1 VSTIQKSLV
10 SPRLFGR
17 NHEIE
22 TIQNA
27 IHSTRASQGQCL
39 LISGDAGIG
48 KSRLTAAAQESALQE
63 GVLLLN
69 GVCFEQ
75 DITLPYGPWM
85 DVLRQFMTRKTPEE
99 IEAVLAETAPIIQ
112 KLIPELSIYLNNSQP
127 VPDLPPEAEKR
138 RLFEALLRFFL
149 RLANDHPLLIVLE
162 DLHWGDETSLQL
174 LHFCARRFAQS
185 QILLICTYRQDQV
198 NPQLKRFL
206 AQMNRERLAVEIHLS
221 PLPRQHIAEMI
232 RAIFEIERPI
242 KLDFL
247 DLIVQLT
254 GGNPFFVEEVLKS
267 LVETGGIYLSNGNW
281 ERRPVV
287 ELQVPTSTR
296 DAVQSRLEKLSEE
309 SRQLVTLMSVAGRQS
324 SFELLQALTKMEEW
338 ELIQRLKELIAAQLV
353 IETAP
358 DQFTFRHELTREAV
372 YSGLMQR
379 ERRAQHRM
387 IAETVEEVFAGSLE
401 VYQANLAMHYQK
413 SGQWEQ
419 ALQHARKAGDK
430 ALALYAPREAIEHYS
445 QAIEAAQQL
454 SMPPDIDLHRARGLA
469 SQLVG
474 NFDAAFSDFT
484 TCLEIARTSNN
495 QTAEWQALLD
505 LALLMEGRDYPQAG
519 KYNQQALSL
528 ARQLNNTAMIGRS
541 LIRLA
546 IWYTNMNQAQ
556 QGAVAIREAYD
567 IFEGLDDP
575 HCLALALNAEGNI
588 YMNGG
593 NFQKGS
599 ACYLQAMPLFKKA
612 GDLQG
617 QFDCLINLSLGGALD
632 LFHTEPP
639 MISISRARRY
649 AESALEIARQMSSQS
664 DETIAMIRLAMILRT
679 QGRYGQALELAQNAT
694 QLADELDHAEWSSFG
709 WAALAEIHRDLLSLD
724 SARKYYERSLER
736 VDQSGNLEIKYTV
749 MANLARVYLDQNQ
762 LDLAENL
769 LNDTLPEENQV
780 RTMAQRL
787 IQYGFARLALESGKP
802 QKTIEILERLLDSS
816 IELSGQ
822 EDLQSPYLNYM
833 RGDALRRMRQFS
845 EGRHLLQKARAA
857 AADLGA
863 LPLLW
868 RIHYALAQLE
878 YCEDTQQA
886 EHEIQHAKE
895 IVTRLAEVI
904 PDHELRTHFREKAF
918 TLLAAVTEETSQNES
933 AAVDGPLTAR
943 EFEVVALIK
952 AGKSNQEIA
961 DTLVL
966 SKRTVEKHI
975 SNILS
980 KLMLNTRAQIIVWGL
995 HNDLPG

>member
-1 VSTIQKSLV
+1 VSIIRKSLV

-17 NHEIE
+17 NQEIE
-22 TIQNA
+22 TIHNA
-27 IHSTRASQGQCL
+27 LQSTQESRSQCL

-48 KSRLTAAAQESALQE
+48 KSRLTAAANESALQE
-63 GVLLLN
+63 GFVLLN

-85 DVLRQFMTRKTPEE
+85 DALRQFMTRKTPEE
-99 IEAVLAETAPIIQ
+99 IAATLAENAPDIL
-112 KLIPELSIYLNNSQP
+112 KLIPELSIYLNTSQP
-127 VPDLPPEAEKR
+127 VPELPPEADKR
-138 RLFEALLRFFL
+138 RLFEALMRFFA

-162 DLHWGDETSLQL
+162 DLHWGDETSLEL

-185 QILLICTYRQDQV
+185 QILLICTYRRDQV
-198 NPQLKRFL
+198 SPQLKRFL
-206 AQMNRERLAVEIHLS
+206 TQMNRERLAVEIHLS

-247 DLIVQLT
+247 DMIVELT

-287 ELQVPTSTR
+287 ELQIPTSTR
-296 DAVQSRLEKLSEE
+296 DAVQSRLETLSEE

-338 ELIQRLKELIAAQLV
+338 ELIQRLKELIEAQLV
-353 IETAP
+353 VETAP
-358 DQFTFRHELTREAV
+358 DQFAFRHELTREAV

-401 VYQANLAMHYQK
+401 LYQANLAMHYQK
-413 SGQWEQ
+413 SGQWEK
-419 ALQHARKAGDK
+419 ALQHARNAGER
-430 ALALYAPREAIEHYS
+430 ALALYAPREALEHYS
-445 QAIEAAQQL
+445 QAIEASQQL
-454 SMPPDIDLHRARGLA
+454 SLSPDINLHRARGLA

-474 NFDAAFSDFT
+474 NFDTALTDFYA
-484 TCLEIARTSNN
+484 CLEIARASND
-495 QTAEWQALLD
+495 QPAEWQALLD

-519 KYNQQALSL
+519 EYNQQALTL
-528 ARQLNNTAMIGRS
+528 ARQLNDPAMIGRS

-546 IWYTNMNQAQ
+546 IWYTNMNQARE
-556 QGAVAIREAYD
+556 GAVAIREAYN
-567 IFEGLDDP
+567 IFENLDDP
-575 HCLALALNAEGNI
+575 HCLALALSAEGNI
-588 YMNGG
+588 YMNAG
-593 NFQKGS
+593 NFQQGS
-599 ACYLQAMPLFKKA
+599 ACYLQAMPLFKKV

-632 LFHTEPP
+632 LFYTEPP

-649 AESALEIARQMSSQS
+649 AEGALEVARQMSSQS
-664 DETIAMIRLAMILRT
+664 DEAIAMIRLAMILRT
-679 QGRYGQALELAQNAT
+679 QGRYGQAFELAQNAT
-694 QLADELDHAEWSSFG
+694 ELADELDHAEWSSFG
-709 WAALAEIHRDLLSLD
+709 WAAQAEIHRDLLNLD
-724 SARKYYERSLER
+724 NARKYYEHSLER

-769 LNDTLPEENQV
+769 LNDTLPDENQI

-787 IQYGFARLALESGKP
+787 IQYGFARLALERENP
-802 QKTIEILERLLDSS
+802 QKTIEILERLLASS

-833 RGDALRRMRQFS
+833 RGDALRRLNRFS
-845 EGRHLLQKARAA
+845 EGRHSLQKARAA
-857 AADLGA
+857 AVDLGA

-868 RIHYALAQLE
+868 RIHYSLARLE

-886 EHEIQHAKE
+886 EHEINYAQD
-895 IVTRLAEVI
+895 IVTRLAEVV
-904 PDHELRTHFREKAF
+904 PDRELRTQFHEKAF
-918 TLLAAVTEETSQNES
+918 SLLAA
-933 AAVDGPLTAR
+933 AAEDFAPSEGPAAEGPLTAR
-943 EFEVVALIK
+943 ELEVVALIK

-980 KLMLNTRAQIIVWGL
+980 KLMLNSRAQIIVWGL
-995 HNDLPG
+995 QNDLPG

>member
-1 VSTIQKSLV
+1 VSIIRKSLV

-17 NHEIE
+17 NQEIE

-27 IHSTRASQGQCL
+27 LQSTQESNGQCL

-48 KSRLTAAAQESALQE
+48 KSRLTAAANERALQE
-63 GVLLLN
+63 GFLLLN

-75 DITLPYGPWM
+75 DITLPYGPWI
-85 DVLRQFMTRKTPEE
+85 DALRQFMTRKTPEE
-99 IEAVLAETAPIIQ
+99 IAAILAENASDIL
-112 KLIPELSIYLNNSQP
+112 KLIPELSIYLNTNQP
-127 VPDLPPEAEKR
+127 VPDLPPEADKR
-138 RLFEALLRFFL
+138 RLFEALLRFFA

-162 DLHWGDETSLQL
+162 DLHWGDETSLEL

-185 QILLICTYRQDQV
+185 QILLICTYRRDQV

-206 AQMNRERLAVEIHLS
+206 TQMNRERLAIEIHLS

-287 ELQVPTSTR
+287 ELQIPTSTR
-296 DAVQSRLEKLSEE
+296 DAVQSRLETLSEE

-338 ELIQRLKELIAAQLV
+338 ELIQRLKELIEAQLV
-353 IETAP
+353 VETAP
-358 DQFTFRHELTREAV
+358 DQFAFRHELTREAV

-401 VYQANLAMHYQK
+401 LYQANLALHYQK
-413 SGQWEQ
+413 SGQWEK
-419 ALQHARKAGDK
+419 ALQHARNAGER
-430 ALALYAPREAIEHYS
+430 ALALYAPREALEHYS
-445 QAIEAAQQL
+445 QAIEAVQQL
-454 SMPPDIDLHRARGLA
+454 SLPPDINLHRARGLA

-474 NFDAAFSDFT
+474 NFDTALSDFYA
-484 TCLEIARTSNN
+484 CLEIARTSND
-495 QTAEWQALLD
+495 QPAEWQALLD
-505 LALLMEGRDYPQAG
+505 LALLMEGRDYSQAG
-519 KYNQQALSL
+519 ENNQQALSL
-528 ARQLNNTAMIGRS
+528 ARQLNDPAMIGRS

-556 QGAVAIREAYD
+556 DGAVAIREAYN
-567 IFEGLDDP
+567 IFENLDDP
-575 HCLALALNAEGNI
+575 HCLALALSAEGNI
-588 YMNGG
+588 FMNAG

-599 ACYLQAMPLFKKA
+599 ACYLQAMPLFKKV

-632 LFHTEPP
+632 LFYTEPP

-649 AESALEIARQMSSQS
+649 AEGALEIARQMSSQS
-664 DETIAMIRLAMILRT
+664 DEAIAMIRLAMILRT

-694 QLADELDHAEWSSFG
+694 ELAEELDHAEWSSFG
-709 WAALAEIHRDLLSLD
+709 WAAQAEIHRDLLNLEI
-724 SARKYYERSLER
+724 ARKDYERSLQR

-769 LNDTLPEENQV
+769 LDDTLPDENQIG
-780 RTMAQRL
+780 TMAQRL
-787 IQYGFARLALESGKP
+787 IQYGFARLALERENPK
-802 QKTIEILERLLDSS
+802 KTIEILDRLLTSS

-833 RGDALRRMRQFS
+833 RGDALRRMKRYP
-845 EGRHLLQKARAA
+845 EGRHSLQKARAA
-857 AADLGA
+857 AVDLGA

-868 RIHYALAQLE
+868 RIHYSLAMLE

-886 EHEIQHAKE
+886 EHEINHAKE
-895 IVTRLAEVI
+895 IVTRLAEVV
-904 PDHELRTHFREKAF
+904 PDRDLRTHFSERAF
-918 TLLAAVTEETSQNES
+918 SLLAAVTEESNPNEGP
-933 AAVDGPLTAR
+933 AVEGPLTAR
-943 EFEVVALIK
+943 ELEVVALIK

-995 HNDLPG
+995 QNDLPS